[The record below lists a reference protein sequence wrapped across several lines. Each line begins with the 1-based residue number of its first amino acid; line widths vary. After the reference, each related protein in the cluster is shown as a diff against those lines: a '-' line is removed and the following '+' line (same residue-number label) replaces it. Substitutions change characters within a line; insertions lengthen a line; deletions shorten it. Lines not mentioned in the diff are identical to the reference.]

1 MGAEM
6 TEKDRDL
13 GQNIMIQTVNVS
25 KTFSG
30 KFSQN
35 KYFQKRR
42 SLLLIYWFCSP
53 IYALSI
59 SID

>member
-6 TEKDRDL
+6 TEKDRAM

-30 KFSQN
+30 KE
-35 KYFQKRR
+35 
-42 SLLLIYWFCSP
+42 
-53 IYALSI
+53 
-59 SID
+59 